1 MGDEASTTEMVI
13 VEFWSPSTASSLIP
27 VTVTVCG
34 VFQLLP
40 VKVKVDLSMV
50 ASPVS
55 EAVRD
60 RTTSDAGTAP
70 RTTVKVAVVPDS
82 ATVRDVGETVMLPVG
97 ALKPPGARLPEES
110 NLTRNISLSVKL
122 RTPSPGS

>member
-1 MGDEASTTEMVI
+1 M
-13 VEFWSPSTASSLIP
+13 
-27 VTVTVCG
+27 TVTVCG
-34 VFQLLP
+34 VFQLPP

-60 RTTSDAGTAP
+60 RTTSDAGRAP

-82 ATVRDVGETVMLPVG
+82 ATVTDVGETVMLPVVRFM
-97 ALKPPGARLPEES
+97 PPGARFPEES
-110 NLTRNISLSVKL
+110 NFVT
-122 RTPSPGS
+122 